1 MKNVSNSFKENIKKY
16 GRQIDCKIEVG
27 SLTIGK
33 EIINSVRPSFN
44 TSLFKSVMYELEIDS
59 NVLIPKETKI
69 NVKVGI
75 KFGSS
80 NYEYINFNGFEVY
93 SCERQED
100 TESYKII
107 AYDKMLNS
115 MIDFDLEINEK
126 LTVRE
131 YIIKVFQRLGWPTNG
146 IPETFIN
153 STKFIEPMIHYG
165 IQYTFRD
172 VLDELATITCSFIL
186 VANGIPRLKYITETN
201 QTINEDYL
209 SENDV
214 TIGDKYFIN
223 SLVFG
228 RAEESDNIYR
238 KNDNSIEQYG
248 LHEFRIADNQILST
262 NNRVDFIEELFNYL
276 ETISFYTFDVKSIGI
291 MWFDAADKF
300 TFNIRGNTYKTVV
313 LNDEITIEQDIEE
326 HLYTDEPEETE
337 TDYKCADE
345 TDRRINQT
353 YILVDKQN
361 QKITQLANK
370 SEEYQ
375 EKLTQVEQDVD
386 GIKQSVNNTV
396 NYKREISEATEIHLE
411 NAGNQNILKFT
422 IDGNKEYI
430 NNLYPRTN
438 LYPRANLYPN
448 QKGG

>member
-1 MKNVSNSFKENIKKY
+1 MKNVSNNFKENIKKY

-27 SLTIGK
+27 NLTIGK
-33 EIINSVRPSFN
+33 ELINSVVPSFN
-44 TSLFKSVMYELEIDS
+44 TALFKSVMRVLEIDS
-59 NVLIPKETKI
+59 NVLIFKGSKI

-80 NYEYINFNGFEVY
+80 NYEYINFNDFEVF

-115 MIDFDLEINEK
+115 MVDFDLEINEK

-131 YIIKVFQRLGWPTNG
+131 YLIRIFQRLGWSTNG

-153 STKFIEPMIHYG
+153 STKIIEPMIHYG

-172 VLDELATITCSFIL
+172 VLDELATITGSFIL
-186 VANGIPRLKYITETN
+186 IENGIPKLKYITETN

-238 KNDNSIEQYG
+238 KNDDSIEQYG

-262 NNRVDFIEELFNYL
+262 NNRVDFIDELFNYL

-300 TFNIRGNTYKTVV
+300 TFNIRGNSYKTI
-313 LNDEITIEQDIEE
+313 LSNDEITIEQDIEE
-326 HLYTDEPEETE
+326 HLYTDEPGETE

-361 QKITQLANK
+361 QKITLLANK
-370 SEEYQ
+370 SEEYE
-375 EKLTQVEQDVD
+375 EKLTKVEQDVD
-386 GIKQSVNNTV
+386 SIKQSVNNTV
-396 NYKREISEATEIHLE
+396 DYKRETSGATEIHITD
-411 NAGNQNILKFT
+411 AGNQNILKLEVQ
-422 IDGNKEYI
+422 GNKTYES
-430 NNLYPRTN
+430 NLFPRTN
-438 LYPRANLYPN
+438 LYPRANLHPN
-448 QKGG
+448 QRGG